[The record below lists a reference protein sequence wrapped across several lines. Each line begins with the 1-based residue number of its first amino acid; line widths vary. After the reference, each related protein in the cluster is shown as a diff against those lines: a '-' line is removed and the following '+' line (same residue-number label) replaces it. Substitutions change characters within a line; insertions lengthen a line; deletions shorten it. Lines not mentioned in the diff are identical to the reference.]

1 MGVSGGKRPW
11 PREHRSGPSYLSS
24 PDSDHGEENSDG
36 STSEGPSHTGQFGPA
51 SVLTCKIV
59 IMLDSYMI
67 LLHFAHAPSAKLL
80 KVALGDQALNISLPN
95 IELAVLGEIDSPT
108 RLLVS

>member
-1 MGVSGGKRPW
+1 MGVSNGKRPW
-11 PREHRSGPSYLSS
+11 PCEHRSGPSYLSS
-24 PDSDHGEENSDG
+24 LDSDHGEENSDG

-67 LLHFAHAPSAKLL
+67 LALRPRPLSQASEGSPGRSGAQHLL
-80 KVALGDQALNISLPN
+80 AEHRTGCSW
-95 IELAVLGEIDSPT
+95 
-108 RLLVS
+108 

>member
-1 MGVSGGKRPW
+1 MGVSNGKRPW
-11 PREHRSGPSYLSS
+11 PCEHRSGPSYLSS

-67 LLHFAHAPSAKLL
+67 LALRPRPSAKLL